1 MRILSDDDKTC
12 LGMDKLDLS
21 SLTLKDIFKKTELI
35 KLLYKYLKNITGYII
50 LKDEKT

>member
-21 SLTLKDIFKKTELI
+21 SLTLKDIFKKTEL
-35 KLLYKYLKNITGYII
+35 LYKYLKNITGYII